1 MAEAE
6 PPKDQTTPQEQ
17 EQQKKFSDLPEK
29 DKETINDLL
38 SKTDVRN
45 GVNTYNGIIYQSF
58 EETPKDRAGG
68 NYSVNKDTTS
78 EIVDVVGGYPW
89 TIDSVVS
96 HGNGKVNHVPHCYA
110 IEYQQRYTS
119 SMTNLANSLTA
130 FIKGTEKIQ
139 DTVTKSLTG
148 IGNFLK
154 NLTDVDVSGTVK
166 SATDITTNGLKKL
179 NVDDLYNKVKGFVM
193 KTIDEG
199 VSQIQNP
206 LTSDKSAHYLQP
218 YSLLYDMTPTGL
230 KYCLPMISNPPVLS
244 VTNSYES
251 SQDETS
257 VLSAN
262 SLFSTISSLASS
274 ISSLNR
280 DLSQFNALLSG
291 DSSSGSIYERTN
303 VEKAKFFQ
311 YPQQTESYTVSF
323 PLFNTVKSKPNGN
336 PVWMKNYKFILLFC
350 MRNMIFR
357 KDNTSFFPPLFY
369 DLTIPGVIRQPFTY
383 VESVKVQPQ
392 GIVRMLGCK
401 KLFNFMA
408 DKAFSVPVPEA
419 WVVTITFKSLLAT
432 SANLVLSALDDSIV
446 TSVKG

>member
-6 PPKDQTTPQEQ
+6 PSKDQTKPQEQ

-29 DKETINDLL
+29 DKEKVNDLL
-38 SKTDVRN
+38 SKTNVLN
-45 GVNTYNGIIYQSF
+45 CVNAYNLIIYQSF

-119 SMTNLANSLTA
+119 SMTNLANSLIA
-130 FIKGTEKIQ
+130 LGKA
-139 DTVTKSLTG
+139 TVNSGQQLKTMLTKVDG
-148 IGNFLK
+148 FLK
-154 NLTDVDVSGTVK
+154 NLGGADVTGTLDTVSGLVTK
-166 SATDITTNGLKKL
+166 ASKKL
-179 NVDDLYNKVKGFVM
+179 GTTDLFDSVAGAVID
-193 KTIDEG
+193 TIDEG

-206 LTSDKSAHYLQP
+206 LTSNTSAHYLQP
-218 YSLLYDMTPTGL
+218 YSLLYDMTSTGL
-230 KYCLPMISNPPVLS
+230 KYCFPMISNPPALS

-251 SQDETS
+251 SQDDTS
-257 VLSAN
+257 ILSAN

-274 ISSLNR
+274 VASLNR
-280 DLSQFNALLSG
+280 DLSQFNALMSG
-291 DSSSGSIYERTN
+291 DTSGGVYERTN

-401 KLFNFMA
+401 KLFNFMG

>member
-1 MAEAE
+1 MAETE
-6 PPKDQTTPQEQ
+6 PSKDQTKPQEQ
-17 EQQKKFSDLPEK
+17 EQQKKFSKLSEK
-29 DKETINDLL
+29 EKETVNDLL
-38 SKTDVRN
+38 SKTDVRDD
-45 GVNTYNGIIYQSF
+45 VNAYNRIIYQSF
-58 EETPKDRAGG
+58 EETPKDRGASS
-68 NYSVNKDTTS
+68 NYSGDIIG
-78 EIVDVVGGYPW
+78 ELVDVVGCYPW

-139 DTVTKSLTG
+139 DTVTKSLD
-148 IGNFLK
+148 NVNKFLN
-154 NLTDVDVSGTVK
+154 NLTGVDVSGTVK
-166 SATDITTNGLKKL
+166 SATDTTTGALKKL
-179 NVDDLYNKVKGFVM
+179 GADDLYDKVKGFVM
-193 KTIDEG
+193 TTIDKG

-206 LTSDKSAHYLQP
+206 LTSDKSSHYLQP

-257 VLSAN
+257 ILSAN

-280 DLSQFNALLSG
+280 DLSQFNALMGG
-291 DSSSGSIYERTN
+291 DTSGSVYERTN

-401 KLFNFMA
+401 KLFNFMG